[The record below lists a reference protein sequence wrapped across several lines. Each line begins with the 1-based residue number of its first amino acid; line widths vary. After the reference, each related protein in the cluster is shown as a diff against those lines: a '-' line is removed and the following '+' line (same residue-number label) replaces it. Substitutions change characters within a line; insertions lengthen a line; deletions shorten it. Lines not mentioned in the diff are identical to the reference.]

1 MHTWRENMHARWMMC
16 TLCWA
21 CASRTI
27 VVEAPIPAEWLGV
40 SWVSCCFDDEACAG
54 TLHFQGTVWFCHA
67 HRSLVPK
74 QCTCMM
80 EKHAAWLLDLAW
92 FSLFYD
98 KSVLEHGLLRTC
110 LVLSWTPKH
119 CAYLFAKQLAWV
131 SHKLACTRMCI
142 HSVKRFKLIAFG
154 LVLSALNIFI
164 PTSQRATYA
173 HSCLH
178 IYAHMGAIV
187 PHEYSHIGA
196 IMPACIYAHSGAIMP
211 VPWALSCPHEYAHI
225 GVIMPAHLRA
235 YMHT

>member
-1 MHTWRENMHARWMMC
+1 
-16 TLCWA
+16 
-21 CASRTI
+21 
-27 VVEAPIPAEWLGV
+27 
-40 SWVSCCFDDEACAG
+40 
-54 TLHFQGTVWFCHA
+54 
-67 HRSLVPK
+67 
-74 QCTCMM
+74 
-80 EKHAAWLLDLAW
+80 
-92 FSLFYD
+92 
-98 KSVLEHGLLRTC
+98 
-110 LVLSWTPKH
+110 
-119 CAYLFAKQLAWV
+119 
-131 SHKLACTRMCI
+131 MCI